1 MRSTEVPEPEDP
13 QRRGCRRVWRQE
25 MAHAG
30 RISRGDLFLPGPMG
44 DGAEQISVCLT
55 VLLHFPLPRVQG
67 QNLDSRTSVQSPLSC
82 NGSII
87 ETPQDLCP
95 RILKLKPNPL

>member
-1 MRSTEVPEPEDP
+1 
-13 QRRGCRRVWRQE
+13 

-30 RISRGDLFLPGPMG
+30 RISRGDLFLAPWAM
-44 DGAEQISVCLT
+44 GAEQISVCLT

-82 NGSII
+82 NGSIT
-87 ETPQDLCP
+87 ETPPGPVSQ
-95 RILKLKPNPL
+95 NP